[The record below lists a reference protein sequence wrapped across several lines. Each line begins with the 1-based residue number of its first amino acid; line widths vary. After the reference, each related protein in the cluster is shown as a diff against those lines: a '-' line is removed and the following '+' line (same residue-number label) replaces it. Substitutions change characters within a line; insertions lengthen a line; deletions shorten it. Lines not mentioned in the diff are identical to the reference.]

1 MLPQRT
7 SSKSLAWTVAALS
20 AVLALMSSTSP
31 ASSTGAQ
38 PSVKVATSR
47 GECTLRL
54 YPAKPS
60 GPEKP
65 APGPLILLI
74 SGEGG
79 WRSFDVLLAG
89 FLSAAGYWVGGVDAK
104 QYFWNPQDDRHALA
118 EDMRQYAAALA
129 RAAGRREDAPL
140 ILAGFSFGADISPW
154 VAGAGGWG
162 GRLRGLLM
170 LGPDETGSLEFRLS
184 EILGFEAKDHV
195 FSVAEALRSA
205 AGVPA
210 LFIHGE
216 KDSKSAAP
224 LLLGKA
230 AEPKR
235 LIVVPGADHHFS
247 GREEDL
253 RAALSEGLA
262 WFLETLPT
270 PSSPRSRP

>member
-1 MLPQRT
+1 
-7 SSKSLAWTVAALS
+7 
-20 AVLALMSSTSP
+20 MSSQAAP
-31 ASSTGAQ
+31 SSL
-38 PSVKVATSR
+38 KVTTSR
-47 GECTLRL
+47 GDCTLKI
-54 YPAKPS
+54 YPP
-60 GPEKP
+60 GPAEPGKAAP
-65 APGPLILLI
+65 APLVLLI

-89 FLSAAGYWVGGVDAK
+89 ILSAAGYWVGGVDAK
-104 QYFWNPQDDRHALA
+104 QYFWNPQDDRQALA
-118 EDMRQYAAALA
+118 EDMRRYAAALA
-129 RAAGRREDAPL
+129 RAAGRPEDAPL
-140 ILAGFSFGADISPW
+140 ILAGFSFGADVSPW

-184 EILGFEAKDHV
+184 ELLGFEAKDHL

-205 AGVPA
+205 AGIPA
-210 LFIHGE
+210 LFIHGG

-230 AEPKR
+230 AEPKK

-247 GREEDL
+247 GREDDL
-253 RAALSEGLA
+253 RAALVEGLA
-262 WFLETLPT
+262 WLLETLPA